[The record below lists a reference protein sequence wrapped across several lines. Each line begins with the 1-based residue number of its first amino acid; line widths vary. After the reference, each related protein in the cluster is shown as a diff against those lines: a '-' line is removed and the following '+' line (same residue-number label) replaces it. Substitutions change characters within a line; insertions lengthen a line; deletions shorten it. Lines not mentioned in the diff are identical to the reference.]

1 MALRLAPN
9 SITQDP
15 AGSWPLP
22 ATPLFAR
29 PAAYYRLI
37 NDLRRFAQ
45 DELTGRSYLIAG
57 HRGAGKTTMVLQA
70 IRQMRDKALFAS
82 VNTPEDLFG
91 RQSRPQRPL
100 VVKIVGRSLIE
111 PLALTKEEI
120 AQAEK
125 EGVDATQGQQA
136 MASAALVRLTI
147 ALYRALA
154 REVAAAAALHATADT
169 SLHGPRRREVAAQ
182 LALVLDAEPD
192 AGQLRHY
199 WKMLGRLDR
208 GLLWPPEAFAPEKAG
223 EKADIVRR
231 HMIDQGYREIVAV
244 ATAAQA
250 FQICAGQITYKR
262 TDDQEATNQAQLT
275 AATRMSEL
283 VSRVAVLFAGT
294 AAGATIAATSTV
306 PVGLG
311 AGVLVWLLGT
321 VTMTFSATR
330 TRNRTQKLDFTF
342 LRDRSIQTL
351 DRELPLMI
359 DRIRDAGLAPVFVID
374 ELDKLDRLDR

>member
-1 MALRLAPN
+1 
-9 SITQDP
+9 
-15 AGSWPLP
+15 
-22 ATPLFAR
+22 
-29 PAAYYRLI
+29 
-37 NDLRRFAQ
+37 
-45 DELTGRSYLIAG
+45 
-57 HRGAGKTTMVLQA
+57 MVLQA
-70 IRQMRDKALFAS
+70 IRQMRDKALQDS
-82 VNTPEDLFG
+82 VNAPTALLG

-111 PLALTKEEI
+111 PLAPTQEERE
-120 AQAEK
+120 QAENK
-125 EGVDATQGQQA
+125 EAAATQGHQA
-136 MASAALVRLTI
+136 MANAALVRLTI

-199 WKMLGRLDR
+199 WKLLGRLDR
-208 GLLWPPEAFAPEKAG
+208 GLLWPPEAFAPEKAA
-223 EKADIVRR
+223 EKGDLVRR
-231 HMIDQGYREIVAV
+231 HMSDQGFREIVAV

-250 FQICAGQITYKR
+250 FQICAGQITYSR
-262 TDDQEATNQAQLT
+262 IDNQAATDESTLT
-275 AATRMSEL
+275 TTTKISEL
-283 VSRVAVLFAGT
+283 VSRVAILFAGT
-294 AAGATIAATSTV
+294 AAGATIAVGQNSL
-306 PVGLG
+306 PIGLG
-311 AGVLVWLLGT
+311 AGVLVWLLGA
-321 VTMTFSATR
+321 VTMTLSTTR

-374 ELDKLDRLDR
+374 ELDKLDKVGSSDR